1 MTLPT
6 QFYIEFLPL
15 LSFTRVH
22 QHHANT
28 TMLYRDSLNHWAV
41 VCLLPDMQRSVVQ
54 RFRNPSD
61 ADGYVKTLR
70 RLVPQKQFIVVFN
83 PYSVN
88 D

>member
-1 MTLPT
+1 
-6 QFYIEFLPL
+6 
-15 LSFTRVH
+15 
-22 QHHANT
+22 
-28 TMLYRDSLNHWAV
+28 MLYRDRLNHWAV
-41 VCLLPDMQRSVVQ
+41 VCLLPNMQRAVVQ

-70 RLVPQKQFIVVFN
+70 RLVPQKQFIVVFD